1 MASIAGLYGGNFGA
15 NQEDGSGGR
24 VGFFGGLRSAAA
36 NKKGAISEKAGMQNQ
51 SGPGHGMAAIQAA
64 NQAKGMAAAAA
75 AAAASFAGAI
85 NQNE

>member
-15 NQEDGSGGR
+15 NQEDWSGGR

-36 NKKGAISEKAGMQNQ
+36 AKKSAINEKVQNQ
-51 SGPGHGMAAIQAA
+51 SGPGHGMAALQAA

-75 AAAASFAGAI
+75 AAAAASLGGA
-85 NQNE
+85 QNE